1 MAVLGDR
8 FNFLRPVRTFSTP
21 DVAHQGVKFPTSVG
35 FFDVRTPEKG
45 GE

>member
-8 FNFLRPVRTFSTP
+8 FNPCDRRGLFDAERGHQVRFPAGDEFS
-21 DVAHQGVKFPTSVG
+21 
-35 FFDVRTPEKG
+35 DVRTPEKG